1 MDRAAKPLV
10 LIVEDEQII
19 ARNIARYLDH
29 MGYEVSGIC
38 ASAGEVMASVRDQ
51 RPDIVLMDIRIDG
64 AEDGVVV
71 AERLHD
77 LHGIPVIYLSALLD
91 DETVQRVKATQPFG
105 FLAKPFSQKELQVA
119 LEIALY
125 KSSME
130 RRLSEQEIHIQRLID
145 GMGQGFCLLDS
156 KRRIRY
162 ANRALAGMLG
172 RATEDLTGQCIDAWV
187 NLPAE
192 GTATHQAWLN
202 QQALEV
208 VMVPAGAKDRTCV
221 LTPQHLFDATG
232 LYSGSFLSFTDL
244 AEVVRHEPADTQNQG
259 EKHPELRPSN

>member
-1 MDRAAKPLV
+1 MEKAARPLV

-19 ARNIARYLDH
+19 ARNIARYLVH
-29 MGYEVSGIC
+29 MDYEVSGVC
-38 ASAGEVMASVRDQ
+38 SSASEAMESVRGR

-64 AEDGVVV
+64 EEDGVVV

-125 KSSME
+125 KSAME
-130 RRLSEQEIHIQRLID
+130 RRLAEQEVQIQRLID

-162 ANRALAGMLG
+162 ANRALARLLNHP
-172 RATEDLTGQCIDAWV
+172 AEDLSGRSIDAWV
-187 NLPAE
+187 NLPTE
-192 GTATHQAWLN
+192 GSAAHQAWID
-202 QQALEV
+202 QRSFEV
-208 VMVPAGAKDRTCV
+208 MLIPAGGKDRPCV
-221 LTPQHLFDATG
+221 LTPQHLFDAAG
-232 LYSGSFLSFTDL
+232 LYSGSFLGFTDL
-244 AEVVRHEPADTQNQG
+244 ESVVRSEAGNRRPGPATVAS
-259 EKHPELRPSN
+259 PES

>member
-1 MDRAAKPLV
+1 MDSAKRPLV

-19 ARNIARYLDH
+19 ARNIARYLEH
-29 MGYEVSGIC
+29 MDYEVGGIC
-38 ASAGEVMASVRDQ
+38 SSASEVMESVRQ
-51 RPDIVLMDIRIDG
+51 RRPDIVLMDIRIDG
-64 AEDGVVV
+64 SEDGIMV

-130 RRLSEQEIHIQRLID
+130 RRLSEQEVHIQRLID
-145 GMGQGFCLLDS
+145 SMGQGFCLLDS
-156 KRRIRY
+156 DHRIRY
-162 ANRALAGMLG
+162 ANHALARMLG
-172 RATEDLTGQCIDAWV
+172 HPVEDLIGHSIDAWV

-192 GTATHQAWLN
+192 GTPTHQAWRD
-202 QQALEV
+202 QQALELSLT
-208 VMVPAGAKDRTCV
+208 PDGGRDRACV
-221 LTPQHLFDATG
+221 LTPQHLYDAAG
-232 LYSGSFLSFTDL
+232 GYSGSFLSFTDL
-244 AEVVRHEPADTQNQG
+244 ESVVRHDAGKVER
-259 EKHPELRPSN
+259 ELHPSN